1 MQQNLEKQTG
11 NYKNDLEMVT
21 ELILDFVENSNL
33 SLMYVSDKLTS
44 EEMNRRGRQVNDQ
57 P

>member
-33 SLMYVSDKLTS
+33 SLMYVSDKMTS
-44 EEMNRRGRQVNDQ
+44 EEMNRRGRHINDQ